1 MNDSTTKKKKAV
13 KYCKVLPLYV
23 SGYVVNIDLDS

>member
-1 MNDSTTKKKKAV
+1 MTVPPKKKKAV